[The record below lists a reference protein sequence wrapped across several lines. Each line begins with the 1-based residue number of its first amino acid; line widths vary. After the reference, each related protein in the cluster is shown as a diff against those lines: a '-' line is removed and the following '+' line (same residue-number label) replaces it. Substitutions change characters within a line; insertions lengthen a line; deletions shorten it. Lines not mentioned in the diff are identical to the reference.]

1 MTAGSRIL
9 NSSDRLNRA
18 DLMHKSWLAIVT
30 ATTLAAGTAHAAN
43 PTVTTTFK
51 VAATVQP
58 NCTTSATG
66 LGFGTYTPGN
76 GALAASSN
84 ITVNCTKSTAYTIA
98 LNPGSTT
105 GDSFAQRLMA
115 SGANTLRYNLY
126 TTAAFAT
133 VWGDGTGA
141 TATQAGTGAGMGT
154 ASTYKVY
161 GQLPDSAVN
170 QAAVPGSYT
179 DTITVTVT
187 Y

>member
-1 MTAGSRIL
+1 
-9 NSSDRLNRA
+9 
-18 DLMHKSWLAIVT
+18 MHKSWLAVVT
-30 ATTLAAGTAHAAN
+30 ASTLAAGIAHAAN
-43 PTVTTTFK
+43 PTVTANFK
-51 VAATVQP
+51 VTATLQP
-58 NCTTSATG
+58 NCTASATA
-66 LGFGTYTPGN
+66 LGFGAYTPGS

-105 GDSFAQRLMA
+105 GDSFIQRLMA
-115 SGANTLRYNLY
+115 SGANTLQYNLY

-141 TATQAGTGAGMGT
+141 TAAEAGSGAGMAT
-154 ASTYKVY
+154 PSTYKVY

>member
-1 MTAGSRIL
+1 
-9 NSSDRLNRA
+9 
-18 DLMHKSWLAIVT
+18 MHKTWLAIVT
-30 ATTLAAGTAHAAN
+30 ATTLAAGVAQAAN

-51 VAATVQP
+51 VTATLQP
-58 NCTTSATG
+58 NCTTSATA
-66 LGFGTYTPGN
+66 LGFGSYTPGS

-105 GDSFAQRLMA
+105 CDSFTQRLMA
-115 SGANTLRYNLY
+115 SGANTLQYNLY

-133 VWGDGTGA
+133 VWGDGTGT
-141 TATQAGTGAGMGT
+141 TATEAGTGAGMAT